1 MEKMKRIEMLAYND
15 PKYLKMLD
23 KIKVL
28 EDKVDE
34 LEHELTDEQRNLI
47 WDFWGVS
54 SQMEIRKLELACQYM
69 DFVE

>member
-15 PKYLKMLD
+15 PKYLKMLEE
-23 KIKVL
+23 IKVL

>member
-15 PKYLKMLD
+15 PEYLKMLEE
-23 KIKVL
+23 IKVL